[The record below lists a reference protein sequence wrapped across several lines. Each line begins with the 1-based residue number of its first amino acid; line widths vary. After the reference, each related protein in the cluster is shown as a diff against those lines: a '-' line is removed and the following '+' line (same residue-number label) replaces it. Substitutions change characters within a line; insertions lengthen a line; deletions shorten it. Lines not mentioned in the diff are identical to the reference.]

1 MGDHL
6 LLEDMAEVSGGIC
19 GHATDEQS
27 KDQVHGLSQHMM
39 VPAPVDAFNDSLG
52 GSAHSLIS
60 KLATRKLLVRS
71 PRQGVCRR
79 ATRQASVRLQYA

>member
-1 MGDHL
+1 MGNHL

-39 VPAPVDAFNDSLG
+39 VPAPVDAFNG
-52 GSAHSLIS
+52 
-60 KLATRKLLVRS
+60 LAAFGFLARS
-71 PRQGVCRR
+71 SSFL
-79 ATRQASVRLQYA
+79 AILFF